1 MIAKDMNANVM
12 AYQMMKWKRHY
23 PEYFKYANE
32 LRSRFPNFCSLTTG
46 KESYWESNEK
56 LQNHLEKMEP

>member
-12 AYQMMKWKRHY
+12 AYQMMKWKRQY

-32 LRSRFPNFCSLTTG
+32 LRTRFPKFCSLTTG
-46 KESYWESNEK
+46 KEVNENEK
-56 LQNHLEKMEP
+56 LQNYLEKMEL